1 MTGDRMINLAK
12 TPANSEFQSKYYKP
26 HTTTA
31 TQQAS
36 IEEGNTSSLP
46 NSPTDVSTS
55 QTTQQNNNH
64 QRRKPVSQISY
75 LPYTA
80 EDIFNSLSYLFI
92 GLIKIREKRDV
103 FRLLFSFYCVPVT
116 FNCVPVT
123 FNWRSHN

>member
-64 QRRKPVSQISY
+64 QRRKPVSRIY
-75 LPYTA
+75 LTYTA
-80 EDIFNSLSYLFI
+80 QAKIIIRSVICLSGF
-92 GLIKIREKRDV
+92 LIKIK
-103 FRLLFSFYCVPVT
+103 T
-116 FNCVPVT
+116 
-123 FNWRSHN
+123 